1 MEIKIV
7 KDDSLL
13 ERKLTDAQFQ
23 GLENV
28 PPEVEWFANI
38 LNANT
43 RRMYENTVREFMTF
57 LGIERPEEFR
67 LVTRAHCIA
76 YRDTLIN
83 QSKAAATVRAKLSA
97 LSSLY
102 EYLCDQNAVEYNP
115 VTGIKRPGE
124 GSNEGKTPAL
134 GRQQA
139 IALLDA
145 PPKDT
150 LKGKRDR
157 AILSVF
163 LFHALRRVE
172 VADLKVKD
180 MHLREGIMHF
190 RVHGKRDKVRFI
202 PVSPLSQRLIT
213 DYLLYC
219 GHSDDKDGALFRPV
233 KNNVS
238 GTLNKHLSPHS
249 IYDSVVMHYARQLG
263 FHVDIDGFCAHSLRA
278 TAATNALGNDADIA
292 KVQQWLGHASI
303 STTRLYDKRDL
314 RPEDSPTF
322 KVSY

>member
-1 MEIKIV
+1 MEIKTV
-7 KDDSLL
+7 KNDVAL
-13 ERKLTDAQFQ
+13 ERKLTDTQFQ
-23 GLENV
+23 GLANV

-43 RRMYENTVREFMTF
+43 RRLYENTVREFMTF
-57 LGIERPEEFR
+57 LSIERPEEFR

-76 YRDTLIN
+76 YRDTLI
-83 QSKAAATVRAKLSA
+83 SKGKSAATIRAKLSA

-102 EYLCDQNAVEYNP
+102 EYLCDKNAVEYNP
-115 VTGIKRPGE
+115 VAGIKRPGE

-134 GRQQA
+134 GRKQA

-145 PPKDT
+145 PPKDN

-157 AILSVF
+157 AIISVF
-163 LFHALRRVE
+163 LFHALRRSE
-172 VADLKVKD
+172 VADLKVRD

-190 RVHGKRDKVRFI
+190 RVHGKRNKIRYI

-213 DYLLYC
+213 DYLVFC
-219 GHSDDKDGALFRPV
+219 GHMDDKDGALFRPV
-233 KNNVS
+233 KNNVT
-238 GTLNKHLSPHS
+238 GDLNKHLSPHS
-249 IYDSVVMHYARQLG
+249 IYSSVVMHYARQLG

-292 KVQQWLGHASI
+292 KVQQWLGHANI

-314 RPEDSPTF
+314 KPEDSPTF